1 MLGGDEGERCKRRD
15 EEGAA
20 DDARDEGALRPP
32 CGDAMG
38 CVLGQSFSLGGRG
51 SLRATSIEILP
62 EAPRAIPVCFWLL
75 HSGKTSTVFPV
86 RIY

>member
-32 CGDAMG
+32 CGDAM
-38 CVLGQSFSLGGRG
+38 
-51 SLRATSIEILP
+51 
-62 EAPRAIPVCFWLL
+62 
-75 HSGKTSTVFPV
+75 
-86 RIY
+86 